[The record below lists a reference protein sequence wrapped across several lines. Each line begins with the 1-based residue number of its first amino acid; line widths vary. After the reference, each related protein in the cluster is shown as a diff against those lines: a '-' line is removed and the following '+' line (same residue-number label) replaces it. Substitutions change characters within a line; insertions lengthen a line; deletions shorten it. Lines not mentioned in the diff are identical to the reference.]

1 MQPWANEW
9 SPGLLSGDVVI
20 HLTSSGNATARDSG
34 DLHQELGDDSFRIFA
49 NKVEIADEEHGDAAT
64 PNKV

>member
-1 MQPWANEW
+1 MEICTKSW
-9 SPGLLSGDVVI
+9 
-20 HLTSSGNATARDSG
+20 
-34 DLHQELGDDSFRIFA
+34 DDSFPIFA